1 MNLLERRAFL
11 DIMGTIPSVV
21 TVVTTLD
28 ADGHP
33 HGLTVSAVCSV
44 SAEPPML
51 LVCIDR
57 RSRTLGSLRGNGRF
71 AVNFLRGDRAELG
84 QRFAASVVD
93 RFEGVEWRAASSGVP
108 VLHAD
113 SLSFAACRTVE
124 EIQAGDHVILLGL
137 VEEGSPPPPS
147 SRPLMYFRRRYG
159 AWPIEHSEDVDS
171 LGGRTGRDGEVAVGQ
186 RPADLRLGR
195 GVRTLRSR

>member
-1 MNLLERRAFL
+1 MSLVGRRAFL

-28 ADGHP
+28 ADGRP
-33 HGLTVSAVCSV
+33 YGLTVSAVCSV

-57 RSRTLGSLRGNGRF
+57 RSRTLASLRASGKF

-84 QRFAASVVD
+84 QRFASSIVD
-93 RFEGVEWRAASSGVP
+93 RFEGVEWRVASSGVP
-108 VLHAD
+108 VLYAD

-124 EIQAGDHVILLGL
+124 EIGAGDHVILIGH
-137 VEEGSPPPPS
+137 VEEGSSPPPQ
-147 SRPLMYFRRRYG
+147 SRPLMYFRRRYR
-159 AWPIEHSEDVDS
+159 AWP
-171 LGGRTGRDGEVAVGQ
+171 TEVAENDGSTDSRNGDDGAVAVSD
-186 RPADLRLGR
+186 RAPADLRLAQG
-195 GVRTLRSR
+195 

>member
-1 MNLLERRAFL
+1 MSPLERRPFL

-21 TVVTTLD
+21 TVVTTVD
-28 ADGHP
+28 ADGRP

-44 SAEPPML
+44 SADPPML

-57 RSRTLGSLRGNGRF
+57 RSRTLASLRVSGGF
-71 AVNFLRGDRAELG
+71 AVNFLRGDRAEIG
-84 QRFAASVVD
+84 QRFASSVVD
-93 RFEGVEWRAASSGVP
+93 RFEGVEWRGASSGVP

-124 EIQAGDHVILLGL
+124 EIGAGDHAILLGL

-159 AWPIEHSEDVDS
+159 AWPAEVAEDARDH
-171 LGGRTGRDGEVAVGQ
+171 GGRNGRDGEVAIP
-186 RPADLRLGR
+186 RRAARLRRVAG
-195 GVRTLRSR
+195 

>member
-1 MNLLERRAFL
+1 MSPLERRPFL

-28 ADGHP
+28 DDRRP

-57 RSRTLGSLRGNGRF
+57 RSRTLASLRLSGRF

-84 QRFAASVVD
+84 QRFASSLVD
-93 RFEGVEWRAASSGVP
+93 RFEGVEWRGASSGAP
-108 VLHAD
+108 VLYAD
-113 SLSFAACRTVE
+113 CLSFAACRTVE
-124 EIQAGDHVILLGL
+124 EIGAGDHVILIGL
-137 VEEGSPPPPS
+137 VEEGSPPPPF
-147 SRPLMYFRRRYG
+147 SRPLMYYRRRYG
-159 AWPIEHSEDVDS
+159 AWPIEVAEDDVNH
-171 LGGRTGRDGEVAVGQ
+171 GGQNGHDGAIAVSD
-186 RPADLRLGR
+186 RLPADLRLGR
-195 GVRTLRSR
+195 G